1 MTPSPEFLREMSSQ
15 LVTARHELAAARAR
29 GDEDDVR
36 SALSRIAEL
45 DDLLARAVDGHLRTV
60 PALL

>member
-15 LVTARHELAAARAR
+15 LVTARHELAEAQAR

-36 SALSRIAEL
+36 AARWRIAEL
-45 DDLLARAVDGHLRTV
+45 DDLLARAVDGRLRTV
-60 PALL
+60 PQLL